1 MTDGAYLID
10 SNILIRW
17 VKPDDREYPLVNE
30 ALDRLIEHGCTLFYT
45 SQNLAEFWN
54 TCTRPVEQN
63 GFGLSIE
70 ETDARA
76 SAIESTLDLL
86 PDGDA
91 IHLEWRRLVVAFRV
105 SGAKVHDARLVA
117 AMHVH
122 GVQRI
127 VTFNARDF
135 ARYTSVE
142 ALHPKV
148 LLDKPIERP
157 TS

>member
-1 MTDGAYLID
+1 MADDAYLVD

-17 VKPDDREYPLVNE
+17 VKPDDRDYPLVN
-30 ALDRLIEHGCTLFYT
+30 AAVDRLIEQGCTLLYT

-54 TCTRPVEQN
+54 TCTRPTEQN
-63 GFGLSIE
+63 GYGLSIE

-76 SAIESTLDLL
+76 NVIESTLDML
-86 PDGDA
+86 PESDA
-91 IHLEWRRLVVAFRV
+91 AHREWRRLVVAFRV

-122 GVQRI
+122 GVPRT
-127 VTFNARDF
+127 VTFNERDF
-135 ARYTSVE
+135 VRYTSIE
-142 ALHPKV
+142 ARHPRA
-148 LLDKPIERP
+148 LLDRPIERR

>member
-17 VKPDDREYPLVNE
+17 VKPDDRDYPLVN
-30 ALDRLIEHGCTLFYT
+30 AAVDRLIEQGCTLLYT

-63 GFGLSIE
+63 GYGLSIE

-76 SAIESTLDLL
+76 SAIESTLDMLSES
-86 PDGDA
+86 DA
-91 IHLEWRRLVVAFRV
+91 VHREWRRLVVTFRV

-122 GVQRI
+122 GVSRI
-127 VTFNARDF
+127 VTFNERDF
-135 ARYTSVE
+135 ARYASVE
-142 ALHPKV
+142 AMHPKA
-148 LLDKPIERP
+148 LLDLPTERP